1 MNTFIII
8 ISVAVVTA
16 IVMYTLF
23 QDTEEIK
30 EEEPKFQPRKVSY
43 TKGVDP
49 YVSQLEPVYPKKK
62 KKYYNKK
69 KKKPAVAESAPT
81 EKRPVG
87 RPKKAQ

>member
-1 MNTFIII
+1 MTTFIII
-8 ISVAVVTA
+8 ISVAVVTV

-30 EEEPKFQPRKVSY
+30 EEEPKFQPRKVTDLS
-43 TKGVDP
+43 KGTIGMDP
-49 YVSQLEPVYPKKK
+49 VEKPKRKK

-69 KKKPAVAESAPT
+69 KKAAVANNETT

-87 RPKKAQ
+87 RPRKTTE